1 VPGAECCVESSS
13 SALCTLNSSLTQWL
27 EYLRSEKRYS
37 VHTLKAYEKD
47 LRYFFSFINEHSGEE
62 VNLATL
68 AKLQLRDFRSYAAA
82 RKSLDAANSSTA
94 RSISAIKNFYKFL
107 NREEGLENAAI
118 RALRSPKK
126 DKSLP
131 KALSVEEAGLAA
143 ANIGNYEK
151 EEWLKKRDLLLLL
164 LLYGAGLRIA
174 EALGLKRGDI
184 ENRDSFV
191 IKGKRGKERL
201 VPVLPIIHVALADY
215 IEVCPAEILDNDYL
229 FVGKRSK
236 RLNPGV
242 FQKHVRVLR
251 NALGLPETV
260 TPHAFR
266 HSFATHLL
274 AAGGDLRSIQ
284 ELLGHASLSTTQRY
298 TKIDP
303 GRLFEVYAKTHPR
316 S

>member
-1 VPGAECCVESSS
+1 MLGKEIKNLISR
-13 SALCTLNSSLTQWL
+13 WL

-37 VHTLKAYEKD
+37 AHTLKAYEKD
-47 LRYFFSFINEHSGEE
+47 LRYFFSFMNEHTGEE
-62 VNLATL
+62 VTLATL
-68 AKLQLRDFRSYAAA
+68 TKLQLRDFRSYAAA

-94 RSISAIKNFYKFL
+94 RNISAIKNFYRFL
-107 NREEGLENAAI
+107 SREEGLENPAI

-131 KALSVEEAGLAA
+131 KALSVEEAELAA
-143 ANIGNYEK
+143 KNIGEHEK
-151 EEWLKKRDLLLLL
+151 EPWLKKRDLLLLL

-174 EALGLKRGDI
+174 EALSLKRSDI
-184 ENRDSFV
+184 ENRESFT

-201 VPVLPIIHVALADY
+201 VPVLPIIHTALADY
-215 IEVCPAEILDNDYL
+215 IKSCPVQISSDDYL
-229 FVGKRSK
+229 FIGKRSK

-242 FQKHVRVLR
+242 FQRHVRVLR

-298 TKIDP
+298 TKVDP
-303 GRLFEVYAKTHPR
+303 GRLFEVYSKTHPHA
-316 S
+316 